1 MEEDSFNQT
10 FLTIENN
17 LFKGEHGEYAMLEKQ
32 KTYNKENSKNYI
44 IIYKN
49 ETIAKLH
56 SFIIEEDEFME
67 VFTSFKNNQL
77 IIPDNFNP
85 TLIPAIIHYFYF
97 KEIKQ
102 ISIKLIF
109 EFLDLSIFLNVNEL
123 IKITVD
129 FLKNNLTDT
138 KKVNFIRKN
147 IFPFIFIQ
155 TSNTDCQISKVF
167 DECELYILQN
177 ERMDDY
183 LSFYALD
190 YFQNKNV
197 NNLNLEEELIK
208 RLKLMDHY
216 KINGLHL
223 IKLLLLFKDKLIS
236 FKQKNESTF
245 DFKVYAEKKIENFVK
260 LNEMDPKPL
269 NDLLYKLE
277 MNTKDF
283 QIKILSERI
292 TFLENEIANL
302 KNDQNLKLEEL
313 KNDYNKK
320 HNDEKQE

>member
-1 MEEDSFNQT
+1 MEEDAFNQT
-10 FLTIENN
+10 FLTIEST
-17 LFKGEHGEYAMLEKQ
+17 LVKEEYAMMEKQ
-32 KTYNKENSKNYI
+32 YKKENSKNYKI
-44 IIYKN
+44 IHKN
-49 ETIAKLH
+49 ETVAQLH
-56 SFIIEEDEFME
+56 SLIIEEDDFME
-67 VFTSFKNNQL
+67 LFTSFKNNQL
-77 IIPDNFNP
+77 LLPDNLNP
-85 TLIPAIIHYFYF
+85 KLIPAIIHYFYF

-109 EFLDLSIFLNVNEL
+109 DFLDIAIFLNVNEL
-123 IKITVD
+123 IKKIVD

-155 TSNTDCQISKVF
+155 TSNIDCHINKVF
-167 DECELYILQN
+167 DECEIFILKN
-177 ERMDDY
+177 ECIDDY
-183 LSFYALD
+183 LSFYAQD
-190 YFQNKNV
+190 YFLNKNV
-197 NNLNLEEELIK
+197 NNLNLEEELVK
-208 RLKLMDHY
+208 RLELMNHY

-236 FKQKNESTF
+236 FKQKNDRTF
-245 DFKVYAEKKIENFVK
+245 DYKVYAEKIIEKFVK

-269 NDLLYKLE
+269 NDLLCKLE

-283 QIKILSERI
+283 KIKILGEKI

-313 KNDYNKK
+313 NNDYNQKL
-320 HNDEKQE
+320 NNQKQE